1 MLSKLQS
8 TGVSNAS
15 CDWFGSYLS
24 QRTQVVNVVNSIFDP
39 LPVTVGVP
47 QGLIPGSVLFSLYV
61 NDLLLVP
68 TRCHTVGYV
77 EDAKIVLSLPP
88 NHISDTV
95 IALNE
100 DLLAVAR
107 WCCTNSL
114 VINPDKTKLP
124 VIGVPQITGSL
135 PSFLTVKLLG
145 KEIKPVPVAEDLGVI
160 IDSSLCYNEH
170 VTKPVSDCMRTL
182 KELCHEIQPN

>member
-24 QRTQVVNVVNSIFDP
+24 QRTQVVNVVNSVFDP

-47 QGLIPGSVLFSLYV
+47 QGLIPGSVLFSPYV
-61 NDLLLVP
+61 MMSAIGP
-68 TRCHTVGYV
+68 Y
-77 EDAKIVLSLPP
+77 SLPHYGLCGRCKNCPQPSP

-124 VIGVPQITGSL
+124 VIGVPQITRSL

-170 VTKPVSDCMRTL
+170 VTKPVPDCMRTL

>member
-1 MLSKLQS
+1 M
-8 TGVSNAS
+8 SNAS

-24 QRTQVVNVVNSIFDP
+24 QRTQVVNVVNSVFDP

-68 TRCHTVGYV
+68 TRCHTMGYV

-114 VINPDKTKLP
+114 VINPVRL
-124 VIGVPQITGSL
+124 SSRL
-135 PSFLTVKLLG
+135 SEFRRLREAYHLLRRLNYWA
-145 KEIKPVPVAEDLGVI
+145 KRLNLYLWPRIWV
-160 IDSSLCYNEH
+160 
-170 VTKPVSDCMRTL
+170 
-182 KELCHEIQPN
+182 